1 MRQGQNGKRSR
12 GRGRRQQNPSNRSYE
27 SNGPDVKIR
36 GNANTIVE
44 KYQTLARD
52 AQSSGDR
59 VMAENYLQHAEHYQ
73 RIINSFAPP
82 ERPER
87 DNDARDN
94 DARDNDARDTDAR
107 DGDAK
112 ADDQTGQRAKDSG
125 TADKDDDGPDAIKV
139 SDTDAPQP
147 DIPDDAHAA
156 TSAANGNGEDKPKRR
171 TRRARKPA
179 AEVEAADDSAPAE
192 SGSEETAEAQAG

>member
-12 GRGRRQQNPSNRSYE
+12 GRGRRQQNPTNRSYE

-73 RIINSFAPP
+73 RILNSFAPP
-82 ERPER
+82 ERQE
-87 DNDARDN
+87 
-94 DARDNDARDTDAR
+94 R
-107 DGDAK
+107 DGDNRG
-112 ADDQTGQRAKDSG
+112 DEQSDQQSDAPQASDQNSKKDE
-125 TADKDDDGPDAIKV
+125 IKV
-139 SDTDAPQP
+139 AGGDTPQP
-147 DIPDDAHAA
+147 DIPDDAHPG
-156 TSAANGNGEDKPKRR
+156 ANGTGAAAQADQSEDDKPKRR

-179 AEVEAADDSAPAE
+179 AEIEPADDAASSDTTSEEPAEAPA
-192 SGSEETAEAQAG
+192 G